1 MLFKQMIDPSA
12 DPGGKNR
19 LVRWIVGAWHW
30 LFPPTVAHADRQSHA
45 AKRLRVA
52 VLILIPVLI
61 AGAGLFNARSIYQS
75 YQNWTAKRVMSDA
88 KGFFDENRHYDAY
101 LKVLEAHSLNPENE
115 DAIRMLGE
123 LYTASKRNEAVYFL
137 DKLADKGVATLQ
149 DRLTKV
155 RALMNLNQMKQA
167 SELLE
172 RLMHENP
179 PDDTMLKL
187 AEEVWG
193 TKERNTVVLAA
204 LKDYVAKHPE
214 DSASQLRLAR
224 YQIQSAER
232 GEIGTALDTLWAA
245 AEDPGADGLKAI
257 EEIDALPALEP
268 ADVMRLIQRLNEHPK
283 STHWHKVAA
292 LRREVQL
299 YPARRGQIVSNAVN
313 TYRDAKREDLVPLV
327 VWLKEMGIPKMKGAS
342 DPSMFNHIL
351 VLVSEET
358 AKEYEPLLL
367 NYLTALTGLGKMSD
381 LERLV
386 NDPAVAKIL
395 KKSSLAFYR
404 AHLSFVTGK
413 PKEEV
418 RRNLLITLTSAQ
430 DDGSADGLLD
440 LANYAE
446 ARGFLDVAEDA
457 YRARSI
463 IPRRERAGFEG
474 LVRVC
479 QINGNIEGL
488 IEAAHEAVR
497 RWPDDDNFM
506 ERLLYANILAGR
518 EVEMSL
524 ERALKLIEKHK
535 EDSGWKLLVALAFH
549 RLGDMDLTLENMQRI
564 NLNNVTEGQQAV
576 FAAMALAGG
585 FASEAKLV
593 INSIKSTTKMLPT
606 EQAFY
611 ERVRAQTEGI
621 ARSSNN

>member
-1 MLFKQMIDPSA
+1 MLFKQMIDPNA
-12 DPGGKNR
+12 GPGGKNR
-19 LVRWIVGAWHW
+19 LVGWILDAWHW
-30 LFPPTVAHADRQSHA
+30 LFPPTVAHADRQSHS

-52 VLILIPVLI
+52 VLIAIPVLI
-61 AGAGLFNARSIYQS
+61 AGIGLFNARAIYQRWQDYS
-75 YQNWTAKRVMSDA
+75 AERVMKDA
-88 KGFFDENRHYDAY
+88 QEFFDENRHYDAY

-115 DAIRMLGE
+115 HAIRMLGE

-137 DKLADKGVATLQ
+137 NKLSDKGVATLQ
-149 DRLTKV
+149 DQLTKV
-155 RALMNLNQMKQA
+155 KALMNLNQMKQA

-172 RLMHENP
+172 RLMRENP
-179 PDDTMLKL
+179 PNDTMLKL

-193 TKERNTVVLAA
+193 TKERNAVVLAA
-204 LKDYVAKHPE
+204 LKDYVEKHPE
-214 DSASQLRLAR
+214 DSMSQLRLAR

-232 GEIGTALDTLWAA
+232 GEIGTALETLWKAS
-245 AEDPGADGLKAI
+245 EDPGPDGLKAI
-257 EEIDALPALEP
+257 EEIDALPTLEP
-268 ADVMRLIQRLNEHPK
+268 ADAMRLIQRLNEHPK
-283 STHWHKVAA
+283 STNWHKVAA
-292 LRREVQL
+292 LRREAQL
-299 YPARRGQIVSNAVN
+299 YPARRNQIVSAAVN

-327 VWLKEMGIPKMKGAS
+327 VWLKEMGIPKARGES
-342 DPSMFNHIL
+342 DPSMLNHIL
-351 VLVSEET
+351 VLVNEET
-358 AKEYEPLLL
+358 AKDYEPLLL
-367 NYLTALTGLGKMSD
+367 NYLTALTGLGRMSD
-381 LERLV
+381 LDRLV

-440 LANYAE
+440 LAAYSE

-524 ERALKLIEKHK
+524 ERALKVLDKHK
-535 EDSGWKLLVALAFH
+535 DDSGWKLLVALAFH
-549 RLGDMDLTLENMQRI
+549 RLGDVDLMLENMQRI
-564 NLNNVTEGQQAV
+564 NLNDVTEGQQAV

-585 FASEAKLV
+585 FMNEAKLV
-593 INSIKSTTKMLPT
+593 ITSIKTTSKMLPV
-606 EQAFY
+606 EQSFF

-621 ARSSNN
+621 AKTTGT